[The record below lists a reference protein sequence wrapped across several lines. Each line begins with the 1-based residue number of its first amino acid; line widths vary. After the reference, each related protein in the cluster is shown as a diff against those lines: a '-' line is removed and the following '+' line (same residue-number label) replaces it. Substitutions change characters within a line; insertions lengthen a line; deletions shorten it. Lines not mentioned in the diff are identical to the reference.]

1 MGFVTEIILP
11 IALALIMLSLGLGL
25 TVADFTRVAKQ
36 PRDFLIG
43 AASQIVL
50 LPLVAFALALAWSA
64 PPEIA
69 LGIMIIAAAPGG
81 ITSNLFTEFARGDVA
96 LSISLTAVI
105 SLVGLATIPFI
116 VVFSHGYF
124 IGGDVGDVSIAQTAL
139 SVFLLVTV
147 PVAIGV
153 ALRRWLERTA
163 LRIHAVMR
171 RVSIG
176 LFILV
181 LAGAIFQEH
190 ENAWGYLEQSG
201 PVTLALN
208 VVMMGL
214 AFGLAWLLATGP
226 RQRVTISLECGV
238 QNATLAITL
247 ASLLFEGTAVAVP
260 AATYGILSL
269 GTALILVGLVRSGL
283 IQVKKGEAS

>member
-36 PRDFLIG
+36 PRDFLVG
-43 AASQIVL
+43 AASQIIL
-50 LPLVAFALALAWSA
+50 LPLVAFALATAWGV

-81 ITSNLFTEFARGDVA
+81 ITSNLFTDFARGDVA

-105 SLVGLATIPFI
+105 SLIGVATIPFI
-116 VVFSHGYF
+116 VVFAHGHF
-124 IGGDVGDVSIAQTAL
+124 IGGDVGDVSVAQTAL

-153 ALRRWLERTA
+153 ALRRWAERIA
-163 LRIHAVMR
+163 LRIHAVMK

-190 ENAWGYLEQSG
+190 ENAWSYLEQSG

-214 AFGLAWLLATGP
+214 AFALGWAFATGP
-226 RQRVTISLECGV
+226 RQRITISLECGV

-247 ASLLFEGTAVAVP
+247 ASLLFEGTAAAVP

-269 GTALILVGLVRSGL
+269 GTALIMVGLVRAGL
-283 IQVKKGEAS
+283 IRVVKA